1 MVAMYHTV
9 DVSSGNAA
17 AHPYPF
23 ELGVAR
29 TALRSQEMIIVLIRW
44 LWFVFAVSVS
54 FAAVLLGHWFGGLLG
69 ARLLGDEASRE
80 LTMFLVGVNTLFG
93 LVGFLL
99 SLFMFRRLI
108 RWLQHLDSVP
118 VLDKAGAVV
127 GVVLGLG
134 IALLATL
141 PFAELSY
148 GLPIRIFASILG
160 AVLGV
165 IFVMSAKEQ
174 LVFIFPGIAQLGRS
188 VDMSLPPGAKMLDT
202 NIIID
207 GRIADICGTGF
218 LEGPIVVPSFILQ
231 ELRHIA
237 DSADGHR
244 RERGRRGLDVLN
256 RLKADPN
263 AEVIIYHDPLPP
275 KEQVE
280 VDARLVNVAARTN
293 CAVVTNDY
301 SVNRIASLEG
311 VKVLNVNELAGAMR
325 PTFLPGEEMQVTV
338 IKEGKEPGQG
348 VGYLNDGTMVV
359 VEKARHMVGRTLN
372 VGVTSVLQT
381 NAGKMLFADVVD
393 VIEDSDENAGE
404 DKGKEKG

>member
-1 MVAMYHTV
+1 M
-9 DVSSGNAA
+9 
-17 AHPYPF
+17 
-23 ELGVAR
+23 
-29 TALRSQEMIIVLIRW
+29 LIRW

-69 ARLLGDEASRE
+69 ARLLGEEASRE

-93 LVGFLL
+93 LLGFLL
-99 SLFMFRRLI
+99 SLFLFRKLI

-118 VLDKAGAVV
+118 VLDKAGAAL
-127 GVVLGLG
+127 GVFIGLA

-141 PFAELSY
+141 PFTELSY

-188 VDMSLPPGAKMLDT
+188 VDMSLPPGSKMLDT

-218 LEGPIVVPSFILQ
+218 IEGPIVVPSFILQ

-237 DSADGHR
+237 DSADGNR

-256 RLKADPN
+256 RLKADPDT
-263 AEVIIYHDPLPP
+263 EVIIYHDPLPP
-275 KEQVE
+275 KEQIE

-311 VKVLNVNELAGAMR
+311 VNVLNVNELAGAMR
-325 PTFLPGEEMQVTV
+325 PTFLPGEEMRVTV

-393 VIEDSDENAGE
+393 VIEDGDEAAG
-404 DKGKEKG
+404 KGKDKE